1 MRKNKIK
8 MKVIYVLYRMVTTIL
23 SEKIAINHRHKRAE
37 RISQTDINDDC
48 YWLTR
53 IIYVNQLQIYLKQT
67 KKNPKSEQL
76 H

>member
-8 MKVIYVLYRMVTTIL
+8 MKLIYVLYRMVTTIL

-37 RISQTDINDDC
+37 RISQTDINDEC

-53 IIYVNQLQIYLKQT
+53 TIYVNQFQIHLKQN
-67 KKNPKSEQL
+67 KQKPEQVD
-76 H
+76 

>member
-8 MKVIYVLYRMVTTIL
+8 MKLIYVLYRMVTTIL

-37 RISQTDINDDC
+37 RISQTDINDEC

-53 IIYVNQLQIYLKQT
+53 TIYVNQFQIYLKQN
-67 KKNPKSEQL
+67 KQKPEQVD
-76 H
+76 